1 MLSKK
6 VYDLAKRRGIFW
18 GSYEIY
24 GGFSGFYDYGPI
36 GALLKD
42 NIISI
47 WKDYYVNREG
57 IALIDTPNISPE
69 EVFKAS
75 GHLKEFTD
83 YISYCKN
90 CKTAFRVDEL
100 LKEKVPGFVIKN
112 NEDMITG
119 IEKFNLKCT
128 VCGGELTKSEKFN
141 LMFETKVGSGDFKS
155 GYLRPETAQ
164 GIFVNFNNLYRYFR
178 EDLPFGVA
186 QIGKGFRNEIA
197 PRQGL
202 IRQREF
208 NMAEVEVFF
217 DPKNKKWK
225 KFDNIK
231 DLKIRIISK
240 NEQDFKISLKEG
252 VKSKIISSDAIAY
265 FIGITYLFLVEIG
278 IPSSKIRFR
287 QHTDAELAH
296 YAIDCWDCEIES
308 SYGWVECV
316 GIADRGNYD
325 LTQHQLESG
334 EDLKIA
340 LRYESPI
347 IKSIKRYKPVEKVLG
362 PLFKDKAKL
371 IAKEIENQEV
381 TEGKELK
388 VHIDGKEIMVPKEA
402 YTIIEKIEKI
412 SSEKIVP
419 NVIEPSYGL
428 DRILY
433 TLIENSYY
441 EREDS
446 EFRVLRFV
454 PKIAPI
460 KVSVFPLMAKDN
472 LDIEAEKIHNMLA
485 NNHFNVY
492 YDEAGSIGKRYARA
506 DEIGIPF
513 NITVDYQTLSD
524 QTVTLR
530 ERDSTRQVRLEISY
544 LIENLIKLINGTLK
558 FEEL

>member
-18 GSYEIY
+18 GAYDIY

-36 GALLKD
+36 GTLLKN
-42 NIISI
+42 NIVSI

-57 IALIDTPNISPE
+57 MALIDTPNISPE

-83 YISYCKN
+83 FISYCKS

-100 LKEKVPGFVIKN
+100 LKEKVPGFVIKS
-112 NEDMITG
+112 NEDILTG

-128 VCGGELTKSEKFN
+128 VCGGKLTKPEKFN

-186 QIGKGFRNEIA
+186 QVGKGFRNEIA

-225 KFDNIK
+225 KFDAIK
-231 DLKIRIISK
+231 DLKVKILNK
-240 NEQDFKISLKEG
+240 NEQEFDLSLNEC
-252 VKSKIISSDAIAY
+252 VKSKIMCSYAIAY
-265 FIGITYLFLVEIG
+265 FIGLTYQFLIDLG
-278 IPSSKIRFR
+278 IPSNKIRFR

-296 YAIDCWDCEIES
+296 YAIDCWDCEVEC
-308 SYGWVECV
+308 SYGWIECV

-334 EDLKIA
+334 QDLKIT
-340 LRYESPI
+340 LRYDSPI
-347 IKSIKRYKPVEKVLG
+347 VKNIKTYKPLEKVLG

-371 IAKEIENQEV
+371 IAKEIEKHEV
-381 TEGKELK
+381 IEEKELIVHVEGKEIK
-388 VHIDGKEIMVPKEA
+388 IPKEA
-402 YTIIEKIEKI
+402 YTIIEKTEKI
-412 SSEKIVP
+412 SVEKIVP
-419 NVIEPSYGL
+419 HVIEPSYGI

-460 KVSVFPLMAKDN
+460 KVSVFPLMPKDK
-472 LDIEAEKIHNMLA
+472 LDIEAKKIHNMLA
-485 NNHFNVY
+485 ENHFNTY
-492 YDEAGSIGKRYARA
+492 YDDAGSIGKRYARA

-513 NITVDYQTLSD
+513 NLTVDYQTLSD

-530 ERDSTRQVRLEISY
+530 ERDSTRQVRLKISNI
-544 LIENLIKLINGTLK
+544 IENLIKLIDCSLNFK
-558 FEEL
+558 EL

>member
-1 MLSKK
+1 
-6 VYDLAKRRGIFW
+6 
-18 GSYEIY
+18 
-24 GGFSGFYDYGPI
+24 
-36 GALLKD
+36 
-42 NIISI
+42 
-47 WKDYYVNREG
+47 
-57 IALIDTPNISPE
+57 
-69 EVFKAS
+69 
-75 GHLKEFTD
+75 
-83 YISYCKN
+83 
-90 CKTAFRVDEL
+90 
-100 LKEKVPGFVIKN
+100 
-112 NEDMITG
+112 
-119 IEKFNLKCT
+119 
-128 VCGGELTKSEKFN
+128 
-141 LMFETKVGSGDFKS
+141 MFETKVGSGDFKS

-186 QIGKGFRNEIA
+186 QVGKGFRNEIA

-225 KFDNIK
+225 KPDTVK
-231 DLKIRIISK
+231 DLKVKILTK
-240 NEQDFKISLKEG
+240 NQQEFNLSLNEC
-252 VKSKIISSDAIAY
+252 VKSKIMYSYAIAY
-265 FIGITYLFLVEIG
+265 FIGLTYQFLIDLG

-296 YAIDCWDCEIES
+296 YAIDCWDCEVKC
-308 SYGWVECV
+308 SYGWIECV

-334 EDLKIA
+334 QDLKITI
-340 LRYESPI
+340 RYDSPI
-347 IKSIKRYKPVEKVLG
+347 VKNIKIYKPLERVLG

-371 IAKEIENQEV
+371 IAKEIERHEV
-381 TEGKELK
+381 VEGKELM
-388 VHIDGKEIMVPKEA
+388 VHVEDKEIKIPNEA
-402 YTIIEKIEKI
+402 YTIIEKTEKI
-412 SSEKIVP
+412 NVEKTVP
-419 NVIEPSYGL
+419 HVIEPSYGI

-433 TLIENSYY
+433 TLIESSYY

-460 KVSVFPLMAKDN
+460 KVSVFPLMPKDK
-472 LDIEAEKIHNMLA
+472 LDIEAKKIHNMLA
-485 NNHFNVY
+485 ENRFNTF
-492 YDEAGSIGKRYARA
+492 YDETGSIGKRYARA

-513 NITVDYQTLSD
+513 NLTVDYQTLSD

-530 ERDSTRQVRLEISY
+530 ERDSTRQVRLKISNI
-544 LIENLIKLINGTLK
+544 IENLVKLVDGSLK